1 MSKTK
6 QILELCSPTFKTKK
20 EHLRGLTQTC
30 NYCSGNGWFWGRDEY
45 TREGIKVEC
54 PMCGGSGKMYPEIT
68 IEWKSVKENKK
79 KYETADR

>member
-6 QILELCSPTFKTKK
+6 QVLELSSPSMKTKH
-20 EHLRGLTQTC
+20 ERLTGLVQQC
-30 NYCSGNGWFWGRDEY
+30 NYCCGKGWFWGRDEY

-68 IEWKSVKENKK
+68 IEWKPSKE
-79 KYETADR
+79 